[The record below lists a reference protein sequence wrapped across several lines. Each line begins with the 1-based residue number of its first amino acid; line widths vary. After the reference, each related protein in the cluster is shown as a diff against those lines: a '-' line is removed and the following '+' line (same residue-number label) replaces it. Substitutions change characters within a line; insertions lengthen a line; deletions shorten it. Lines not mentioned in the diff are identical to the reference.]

1 MYPDDPMQPGPIYFL
16 VQRRCGL
23 FGVHAE
29 GISSQIN
36 YLIDE
41 AASTGK
47 GANSIISYLHH
58 YLAHYGMGEKEM
70 HLHAD
75 NCAGQNKN
83 SFMMWYLAWRVL
95 CGLHTT
101 ISIHFMLAGHTKFAP
116 DWCFGLI
123 KRKLRRTRV
132 SCLTDIVDVVN
143 TSSTANRAQ
152 RVGDET
158 GNVLVP
164 TFDWSTFLSLGFKK
178 IKGIKR
184 MQHFTFPADKPG
196 VVLMRQQWDGPT
208 TEMVLLQ
215 GQLPHGMPPT
225 ILPAG
230 LTRDRQAYLFRHIR
244 QFVDEDKRDI
254 VCPRPA
260 ISRSPSPSSRSSS
273 PSSDSD
279 VPLSKRARDIGRGVL
294 GRPGRAR
301 RGHNTRGRG
310 RAT

>member
-75 NCAGQNKN
+75 KCAGQNKN

-152 RVGDET
+152 
-158 GNVLVP
+158 L
-164 TFDWSTFLSLGFKK
+164 L
-178 IKGIKR
+178 
-184 MQHFTFPADKPG
+184 A
-196 VVLMRQQWDGPT
+196 MRQ
-208 TEMVLLQ
+208 EMCSSRPSTGAHSCLS
-215 GQLPHGMPPT
+215 
-225 ILPAG
+225 ASKKSRG
-230 LTRDRQAYLFRHIR
+230 LKGCSI
-244 QFVDEDKRDI
+244 
-254 VCPRPA
+254 
-260 ISRSPSPSSRSSS
+260 SPSLLTSQ
-273 PSSDSD
+273 
-279 VPLSKRARDIGRGVL
+279 VWC
-294 GRPGRAR
+294 
-301 RGHNTRGRG
+301 
-310 RAT
+310 

>member
-1 MYPDDPMQPGPIYFL
+1 MWTT
-16 VQRRCGL
+16 VQARTR
-23 FGVHAE
+23 
-29 GISSQIN
+29 
-36 YLIDE
+36 
-41 AASTGK
+41 TRT
-47 GANSIISYLHH
+47 
-58 YLAHYGMGEKEM
+58 
-70 HLHAD
+70 
-75 NCAGQNKN
+75 
-83 SFMMWYLAWRVL
+83 WYLAWRVL
-95 CGLHTT
+95 SGLHTT
-101 ISIHFMLAGHTKFAP
+101 ISIHFMLADHTKFAP
-116 DWCFGLI
+116 GWCFGLI

-143 TSSTANRAQ
+143 TSSMANRAQ
-152 RVGDET
+152 LVGDET

-208 TEMVLLQ
+208 TEIVLLQ

-230 LTRDRQAYLFRHIR
+230 LTRDRQAYLFHHIR

-260 ISRSPSPSSRSSS
+260 ISRSLS

-279 VPLSKRARDIGRGVL
+279 SADVPLSKRTRGIGHGVL
-294 GRPGRAR
+294 GRPVRAR
-301 RGHNTRGRG
+301 RGHNNRGRG